1 MANIRREYSLFLEN
15 TRSFVQFVCWFHVA
29 TLDVGALKTWK
40 IDWINVL
47 GSILGLSFLKSH
59 IVFEPQKKGKV
70 GRETSFL
77 LQA

>member
-1 MANIRREYSLFLEN
+1 M
-15 TRSFVQFVCWFHVA
+15 FVGFTLQPAC
-29 TLDVGALKTWK
+29 LDVGALKTWN

-59 IVFEPQKKGKV
+59 IVFELQKEGKV